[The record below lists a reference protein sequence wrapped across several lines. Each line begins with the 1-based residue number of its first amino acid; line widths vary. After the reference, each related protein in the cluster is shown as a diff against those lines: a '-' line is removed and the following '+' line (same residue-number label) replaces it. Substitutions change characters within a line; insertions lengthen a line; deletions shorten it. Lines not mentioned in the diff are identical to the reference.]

1 MSEQRERYVPCGPS
15 AHVDNFAAERLPSPK
30 LWPWCEFGATP
41 ELAAIP
47 ERVNCG
53 VELLDKQ
60 AARCGPRP
68 VLHGA
73 AGSWSYDELL
83 DKANRIARVLVED
96 LGVKPGNRVLLRAAN
111 NPMLVACWYAVV
123 KAGAVVVTTMPMLRA
138 RELGFVIDKAEI
150 GVALCDARL
159 SEAMEAARERTATLK
174 DVLYFH
180 GAERAEEGTAP
191 GSLEALMANKRP
203 GFENVDTAA
212 DDVCLIAFTS
222 GTTGPPKGCVQ
233 FHRDLMAACET
244 YSRHVVRPAADDVI
258 AGSSQIAFTYGLT
271 TLVTYPMRVGA
282 ATVLMERFEPEALL
296 EKVARHRVSILF
308 GVPTAFRTLVDL
320 VPEGDLSSL
329 RKCFSAGETLPSAVF
344 EQWRE
349 ATGIRLGEG
358 IGTTEV
364 LHIFIAARGERA
376 RPGATG
382 LVVPGFEARVLDG
395 DGNPAPPGTVG
406 PLAVR
411 GPTGCR
417 YLDDAER
424 QAGYVRD
431 GWNLTGDAFR
441 VDEEGYYWYQARTD
455 DMIVSAG
462 YNVSGPEVEGVLL
475 EHPKVLECGV
485 IGVPDATRGQA
496 IKAYVVLRDGQEE
509 GAATAEELRRF
520 IKAEIA
526 PYKCPRSISFLDELP
541 RTMTGKLQRFHLRE
555 RAREEAERAGGA
567 EGSP

>member
-1 MSEQRERYVPCGPS
+1 MTEQREKYVPCGPS
-15 AHVDNFAAERLPSPK
+15 AHVDNFAAERLPPPA

-47 ERVNCG
+47 QRVNCA

-68 VLHGA
+68 VLHGEA
-73 AGSWSYDELL
+73 ESWSYDELL

-96 LGVKPGNRVLLRAAN
+96 LGIRPGNRVLLRAAN
-111 NPMLVACWYAVV
+111 NPMLVACWYAAV

-138 RELGFVIDKAEI
+138 RELAYVVDKAEI

-159 SEAMEAARERTATLK
+159 GPELEAAREGSSTLK

-180 GAERAEEGTAP
+180 GAERVAEGTVA
-191 GSLEALMANKRP
+191 GSLEALMAAKPP
-203 GFENVDTAA
+203 GFANVDTAA

-233 FHRDLMAACET
+233 FHRDMLAACET
-244 YSRHVVRPAADDVI
+244 YSRHVVRPQAHDVI

-271 TLVTYPMRVGA
+271 TLVNYPMRVGA
-282 ATVLMERFEPEALL
+282 STVLMERFQPEALL
-296 EKVARHRVSILF
+296 ENVARHRVNILF
-308 GVPTAFRTLVDL
+308 GVPTAFRALVDL
-320 VPEGDLSSL
+320 VPEADISSL
-329 RKCFSAGETLPSAVF
+329 RKCFSAGETLPSTVF
-344 EQWRE
+344 EQWHE
-349 ATGIRLGEG
+349 TTGIPIGEG

-364 LHIFIAARGERA
+364 LHIFIAATGEQA

-382 LVVPGFEARVLDG
+382 LVVPGFEARVLDD
-395 DGNPAPPGTVG
+395 DGRPAPPGAIG

-417 YLDDAER
+417 YLDDEAR

-431 GWNLTGDAFR
+431 GWNLTGDAYG
-441 VDEEGYYWYQARTD
+441 VDRDGYYWYQARTD

-462 YNVSGPEVEGVLL
+462 YNVSGSEVEAVLL

-485 IGVPDATRGQA
+485 VGVPDVERGQA
-496 IKAYVVLRDGQEE
+496 VKAYVVLRDDGEPGEE
-509 GAATAEELRRF
+509 TAEELRAF
-520 IKAEIA
+520 VKSEIA
-526 PYKCPRSISFLDELP
+526 PYKCPRSVAFLDELP
-541 RTMTGKLQRFHLRE
+541 RTMSGKLQRFRLRQHADEE
-555 RAREEAERAGGA
+555 RAAAAGRQ
-567 EGSP
+567 